1 MNWRNLIKL
10 NFFNWRNK
18 KYYNSISRQSG
29 IVHKDK
35 AMRQL
40 DLDLW
45 EMNWL
50 VAAAQQRKAKAIP
63 FFSLRMGRMDCFA
76 FSLRACRPR
85 EWMNS
90 MELCCLFFWWVM
102 AAASGRGS
110 AKRKQTTTTTPI
122 EWFHS
127 CGACGD
133 WLISFFFFSLFWW
146 VMAAASGRGSAKRE
160 RTKEKERNEST
171 KQERKKVSEVNSW
184 NERELWNENKFIYLS
199 GASPPMEWMNA
210 TPHQA
215 VPLRGKLIHSF
226 FGWPALP
233 RKATKGRGD
242 WLVLLLLFFSL

>member
-1 MNWRNLIKL
+1 
-10 NFFNWRNK
+10 
-18 KYYNSISRQSG
+18 
-29 IVHKDK
+29 
-35 AMRQL
+35 MRQL

-215 VPLRGKLIHSF
+215 VPLRGKPIISLQLIASAAWA
-226 FGWPALP
+226 GQSMKKKWM
-233 RKATKGRGD
+233 
-242 WLVLLLLFFSL
+242 VELLFFSSAN